1 MSSLGL
7 ERASTRVRS
16 KRASTRNEGKPPR
29 LTTLRVRTKVRVR
42 SERALGGFGFSID
55 FGFDFLL
62 NLWLDLY
69 EL

>member
-42 SERALGGFGFSID
+42 SERALGGFGF
-55 FGFDFLL
+55 FV
-62 NLWLDLY
+62 
-69 EL
+69 